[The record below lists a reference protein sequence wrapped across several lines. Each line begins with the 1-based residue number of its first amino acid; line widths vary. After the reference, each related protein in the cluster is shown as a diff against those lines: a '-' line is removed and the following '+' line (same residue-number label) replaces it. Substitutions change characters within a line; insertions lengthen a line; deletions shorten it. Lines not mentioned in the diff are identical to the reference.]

1 MAAKKPKKNSASK
14 QASKGTNKSAAKP
27 AKKLAKKSIPKPNTK
42 NVGVAQLPLAPGVSV
57 QPVQLQDEMERSFL
71 DYAMSVIM
79 SRALPDVR
87 DGLKPVHRRI
97 IWDMHQQG
105 FRPDRPFVKCA
116 RVTGDTMARYHPHGD
131 GAIYDAL
138 VRMAQPFSLRHP
150 LIDFHG
156 NYGSPDFGPAASRYT
171 ESRLHPLAMQLLADI
186 DEDTVD
192 LIANYDGT
200 SEEPSVLPSRFPN
213 LLVNGSQGIA
223 VGMATSI
230 PPHNLG
236 EVVDATLHLINHPD
250 ASIADLMKFVK
261 GPDFPTGGLILGRSG
276 INDAYK
282 TGRGSIKMRAK
293 VAIEEGQRN
302 QMRIVVTELPYQ
314 ASCSA
319 IAARIQELVDGG
331 DLDGIADVND
341 NSSGGETNLIITL
354 KRDANSNVVM
364 NNLFKLTTL
373 QTSFPVNMVA
383 LVDGVPRVINLRDA
397 LQGYVRHQIDVITRR
412 SNYRLTK
419 AQDRGHILEGRL
431 KALNVIDEVIK
442 VIRGSEDGNSA
453 KASLMGKQ
461 FGFSERQAIDILDMQ
476 LRQLTRLSRID
487 LETEQKDVQARIKE
501 LKAILA
507 DDKKLRAVISQE
519 LTAVRETFATE
530 RVCKIT
536 ADVGEM
542 SIEDL
547 VDDKELVIV
556 MTQAQYIKS
565 VSADSFRSQSRGG
578 RGVSGAKMK
587 DADIVRNVI
596 FTTTHSYLLFFSNR
610 GRVYR
615 LRSLDIPERER
626 TAKGIP
632 IVNLL
637 PLKSG
642 ETIQAIID
650 TREFPGK
657 RYLFFVTKQGQVKKT
672 AFDEYDSSRRD
683 GLIAL
688 KLRAKDELIR
698 VIETHGTHDVFIIS
712 RDGLTIRFSEKQ
724 VRPMGR
730 SAAGVRGM
738 RLRSGDEVVSMD
750 IAKTGSSLL
759 LMTES
764 GYGKRTPLNNFMRKG
779 RGGLGMIGIKL
790 TGKKGHVVAAF
801 MVGDDD
807 EIVAVS
813 SAGTTIRT
821 PAKDISTQGRAATGV
836 RVMSLGEGQV
846 VASVA
851 PILST
856 DEV

>member
-1 MAAKKPKKNSASK
+1 VAKKP
-14 QASKGTNKSAAKP
+14 SAATAAGAPPVKP
-27 AKKLAKKSIPKPNTK
+27 PAGQENLFANPD
-42 NVGVAQLPLAPGVSV
+42 SV

-97 IWDMHQQG
+97 IWDMDQQG

-192 LIANYDGT
+192 LIPTYDGT
-200 SEEPSVLPSRFPN
+200 SEEPIVLPARFPN

-236 EVVDATLHLINHPD
+236 EIIDATLHLLEHPEATPD
-250 ASIADLMKFVK
+250 DLMKFVN
-261 GPDFPTGGLILGRSG
+261 GPDFPTGGLILGRAG
-276 INDAYK
+276 IIDAYR
-282 TGRGSIKMRAK
+282 TGRGSIKTRAK
-293 VAIEEGQRN
+293 VSIEEGRRG
-302 QMRIVVTELPYQ
+302 QMQIIVSELPYQ

-319 IAARIQELVDGG
+319 IASRIQELVDGG

-364 NNLFKLTTL
+364 NNLFKLTQL
-373 QTSFPVNMVA
+373 QSSFPVNMVA
-383 LVDGVPRVINLRDA
+383 LVKGVPRTVNLRDA
-397 LQGYVRHQIDVITRR
+397 LVGYIDHQIEVITRR
-412 SNYRLTK
+412 STFRLQK
-419 AQDRGHILEGRL
+419 ANDRNHILEGRL
-431 KALNVIDEVIK
+431 KALNVIDEIIK
-442 VIRGSEDGNSA
+442 LIRGSEDAASA
-453 KASLMGKQ
+453 KEALMGKKY
-461 FGFSERQAIDILDMQ
+461 GFTERQAIDILDMQ

-487 LETEQKDVQARIKE
+487 LETEQKDVLARIKE
-501 LKAILA
+501 LQAILNS
-507 DDKKLRAVISQE
+507 DTKLRAVINKEMS
-519 LTAVRETFATE
+519 AVRDAFATP
-530 RVCKIT
+530 RVCQIT
-536 ADVGEM
+536 HDVGELGV
-542 SIEDL
+542 EDL

-556 MTQAQYIKS
+556 MTQAQYIKA
-565 VSADSFRSQSRGG
+565 VSADSFRTQGRGG

-587 DADIVRNVI
+587 TDDIVRNVI
-596 FTTTHSYLLFFSNR
+596 FTTTHAYLLFFSNR

-615 LRSLDIPERER
+615 LRALEIPERER

-637 PLKSG
+637 PLQPG

-650 TREFPGK
+650 TRELAGERF
-657 RYLFFVTKQGQVKKT
+657 LFFATKQGQVKKT
-672 AFDEYDSSRRD
+672 AFDEYNSSRRD

-688 KLRAKDELIR
+688 KLRPKDELVR
-698 VIETHGTHDVFIIS
+698 VIETSGTDDVFMVTK
-712 RDGLTIRFSEKQ
+712 GGQTIRFAEKG

-738 RLRSGDEVVSMD
+738 KLRTSDEVVALD
-750 IAKTGSSLL
+750 IAKDDSAILL
-759 LMTES
+759 ITES
-764 GYGKRTPLNNFMRKG
+764 GYGKRTQLTNFARKG

-790 TGKKGHVVAAF
+790 TGKKGSVVAAF
-801 MVGDDD
+801 MVGLEDDVVV
-807 EIVAVS
+807 VAS
-813 SAGTTIRT
+813 GGTTIRT
-821 PAKDISTQGRAATGV
+821 PVKEISSQGRAATGV
-836 RVMSLGEGQV
+836 RIMSLGAGQV
-846 VASVA
+846 VASAALVLA
-851 PILST
+851 H
-856 DEV
+856 DEE

>member
-1 MAAKKPKKNSASK
+1 MASK
-14 QASKGTNKSAAKP
+14 KP
-27 AKKLAKKSIPKPNTK
+27 AKKAAAKKVAPRSDKSKTAAETAAGAPPRKPPAKQDDLFAN
-42 NVGVAQLPLAPGVSV
+42 PDSV

-97 IWDMHQQG
+97 IWDMDQQG

-192 LIANYDGT
+192 LIATYDGT
-200 SEEPSVLPSRFPN
+200 AEEPIVLPARFPN

-236 EVVDATLHLINHPD
+236 EVVDATLHLIDNPE
-250 ASIADLMKFVK
+250 ASVSDLMKFVK
-261 GPDFPTGGLILGRSG
+261 GPDFPTGGLILGRDG
-276 INDAYK
+276 IKDAYQ

-293 VAIEEGQRN
+293 VSIEEGKRG
-302 QMRIVVTELPYQ
+302 QMLIVVTELPYQ

-331 DLDGIADVND
+331 ELEGIADVND
-341 NSSGGETNLIITL
+341 NSSGGQTNLIITL

-364 NNLFKLTTL
+364 NNLFKLTQL

-383 LVDGVPRVINLRDA
+383 LVHGVPRTLNLRDA
-397 LQGYVRHQIDVITRR
+397 LSGYVDHQIEVTTRR
-412 SNYRLTK
+412 SKFRLQK
-419 AQDRGHILEGRL
+419 ATDRNHILEGRL
-431 KALNVIDEVIK
+431 KALNVIDEIIK
-442 VIRGSEDGNSA
+442 LIRASEDAASA
-453 KASLMGKQ
+453 KAALMGKKYN
-461 FGFSERQAIDILDMQ
+461 FSERQAIDILDMQ

-487 LETEQKDVQARIKE
+487 LETEQKDVLARIKE
-501 LKAILA
+501 LQAILNS
-507 DDKKLRAVISQE
+507 DTKLRAVISQE
-519 LTAVRETFATE
+519 LSVVREAFATP
-530 RVCKIT
+530 RVCKIS

-542 SIEDL
+542 SVEDL
-547 VDDKELVIV
+547 VDNKELVVV
-556 MTQAQYIKS
+556 MTQAQYIKA
-565 VSADSFRSQSRGG
+565 VSADSFRTQGRGG

-587 DADIVRNVI
+587 SDDIVSNVI
-596 FTTTHSYLLFFSNR
+596 FTTSHSYLLFFSNR

-615 LRSLDIPERER
+615 LRALDIPERER

-637 PLKSG
+637 PLNQG

-650 TREFPGK
+650 TREFPGE
-657 RYLFFVTKQGQVKKT
+657 RFLFFATKEGQVKKT
-672 AFDEYDSSRRD
+672 PFNEYDSSRRD

-688 KLRAKDELIR
+688 KLRPKDELVR
-698 VIETHGTHDVFIIS
+698 VIETSGNDDVFMVT
-712 RDGLTIRFSEKQ
+712 RDGQTIRFSEKG

-738 RLRSGDEVVSMD
+738 KLRASDEVVSCD
-750 IAKTGSSLL
+750 VAKDDSAILII
-759 LMTES
+759 TES
-764 GYGKRTPLNNFMRKG
+764 GYGKRTQVSNFARKG
-779 RGGLGMIGIKL
+779 RGGMGMIGIKL

-801 MVGDDD
+801 MAGIDDD
-807 EIVAVS
+807 VVVVAS
-813 SAGTTIRT
+813 GGTTIRT
-821 PAKDISTQGRAATGV
+821 PVKEISSQGRAATGV
-836 RVMSLGEGQV
+836 RIMSMDDGQV
-846 VASVA
+846 VASAALV
-851 PILST
+851 LSH
-856 DEV
+856 DEA

>member
-1 MAAKKPKKNSASK
+1 MASKKPAKKAAKKPAPRKAAAS
-14 QASKGTNKSAAKP
+14 STPPTKP
-27 AKKLAKKSIPKPNTK
+27 PAGQDNLFANPDAI
-42 NVGVAQLPLAPGVSV
+42 

-97 IWDMHQQG
+97 IWDMDQQG

-192 LIANYDGT
+192 LIPTYDGT
-200 SEEPSVLPSRFPN
+200 AEEPTVLPSRFPN

-236 EVVDATLHLINHPD
+236 EVVDATLHLIENPD
-250 ASIADLMKFVK
+250 ATPADLMKFVK
-261 GPDFPTGGLILGRSG
+261 GPDFPTGGLILGREG
-276 INDAYK
+276 IKDAYK

-293 VAIEEGQRN
+293 VAIEEGQRG
-302 QMRIVVTELPYQ
+302 QMRIVVSELPYQ

-331 DLDGIADVND
+331 DLEGIADVND
-341 NSSGGETNLIITL
+341 NSSGGSTNLIITL

-364 NNLFKLTTL
+364 NNLFKLTQL

-383 LVDGVPRVINLRDA
+383 LVNGVPRTLNLKDA
-397 LQGYVRHQIDVITRR
+397 ISGYIDHQIDVITRR
-412 SNYRLTK
+412 SKYRLQRAK
-419 AQDRGHILEGRL
+419 DRNHILEGRL
-431 KALNVIDEVIK
+431 KALNVIDEIIK
-442 VIRGSEDGNSA
+442 LIRGSEDANAA
-453 KASLMGKQ
+453 KEALMGKKY
-461 FGFSERQAIDILDMQ
+461 GFSERQAIDILDMQ

-487 LETEQKDVQARIKE
+487 LETEQKDVKERIKE
-501 LKAILA
+501 LESILNS
-507 DDKKLRAVISQE
+507 DKKLRAVISTE
-519 LTAVRETFATE
+519 LSTIRESFATP
-530 RVCKIT
+530 RVCQIT

-542 SIEDL
+542 SVEDL
-547 VDDKELVIV
+547 VDNKELVVV
-556 MTQAQYIKS
+556 MTEAQYIKA
-565 VSADSFRSQSRGG
+565 VSADSFRTQGRGG
-578 RGVSGAKMK
+578 RGVSGARLKA
-587 DADIVRNVI
+587 DDIVRHVI
-596 FTTTHSYLLFFSNR
+596 FTTSHAYLLFFSNR

-615 LRSLDIPERER
+615 LRSLEIPERER

-637 PLKSG
+637 PLHQG

-650 TREFPGK
+650 TREFPGE
-657 RYLFFVTKQGQVKKT
+657 RFLFFATKQGQVKKT
-672 AFDEYDSSRRD
+672 AFNEYDSSRRD

-688 KLRAKDELIR
+688 KLRPKDELVR
-698 VIETHGTHDVFIIS
+698 VIETSGSDDVFMVTAN
-712 RDGLTIRFSEKQ
+712 GQTIRFSEKN

-730 SAAGVRGM
+730 AAAGVRGM
-738 RLRSGDEVVSMD
+738 KVRSGDEVVSVD
-750 IAKTGSSLL
+750 VAKNDSSI
-759 LMTES
+759 LMITES
-764 GYGKRTPLNNFMRKG
+764 GYGKRTQLTNFARKG
-779 RGGLGMIGIKL
+779 RGGMGMIGIKL
-790 TGKKGHVVAAF
+790 TGKKGRVVAAF
-801 MVGDDD
+801 MAGIDD
-807 EIVAVS
+807 EIVVVS
-813 SAGTTIRT
+813 SGGTTIRT
-821 PAKDISTQGRAATGV
+821 AAKEVSSQGRAATGV
-836 RVMSLGEGQV
+836 RIMSLDAGQT
-846 VASVA
+846 VASA
-851 PILST
+851 ALILAT
-856 DEV
+856 DDV

>member
-1 MAAKKPKKNSASK
+1 MAAKKPKKNSTSK
-14 QASKGTNKSAAKP
+14 KTSKGTNKSAAKP
-27 AKKLAKKSIPKPNTK
+27 VKKLAKKSVPSSNTK

-200 SEEPSVLPSRFPN
+200 SEEPSVLPARFPN

-261 GPDFPTGGLILGRSG
+261 GPDFPTGGLILGRTG

-302 QMRIVVTELPYQ
+302 QMRILETELPYQ

-412 SNYRLTK
+412 SKYRLAK

-453 KASLMGKQ
+453 KAALMGKQ

-519 LTAVRETFATE
+519 LSAVRETFATD

-547 VDDKELVIV
+547 VDDKDLVVV

-596 FTTTHSYLLFFSNR
+596 FTTTHAYLLFFSNR
-610 GRVYR
+610 GRVFR

-637 PLKSG
+637 PLKAG

-657 RYLFFVTKQGQVKKT
+657 RFLFFVTKQGQVKKT

-683 GLIAL
+683 GLIAV
-688 KLRAKDELIR
+688 KLRPKDELIR

-738 RLRSGDEVVSMD
+738 RLRAGDEVVSID
-750 IAKTGSSLL
+750 IAKTGASLL

-801 MVGDDD
+801 MVGADD

-813 SAGTTIRT
+813 SAGTPIRT
-821 PAKDISTQGRAATGV
+821 PVRDISTQGRAATGV
-836 RVMSLGEGQV
+836 RVMSLGAGQV

-851 PILST
+851 PILAT

>member
-1 MAAKKPKKNSASK
+1 MASKKPTSKSSGKITKRVAKKPSAS
-14 QASKGTNKSAAKP
+14 AAGAPPVKP
-27 AKKLAKKSIPKPNTK
+27 PAGQENLFANPD
-42 NVGVAQLPLAPGVSV
+42 SV

-97 IWDMHQQG
+97 IWDMDQQG

-192 LIANYDGT
+192 LIPTYDGT
-200 SEEPSVLPSRFPN
+200 SEEPIVLPARFPN

-236 EVVDATLHLINHPD
+236 EIIDATLHLLENPEATPD
-250 ASIADLMKFVK
+250 DLMKFVN
-261 GPDFPTGGLILGRSG
+261 GPDFPTGGLILGRAG
-276 INDAYK
+276 IIDAYR
-282 TGRGSIKMRAK
+282 TGRGSIKTRAK
-293 VAIEEGQRN
+293 VSIEEGRRG
-302 QMRIVVTELPYQ
+302 QMQIIVSELPYQ

-319 IAARIQELVDGG
+319 IASRIQELVDGG

-364 NNLFKLTTL
+364 NNLFKLTQL
-373 QTSFPVNMVA
+373 QSSFPVNMVA
-383 LVDGVPRVINLRDA
+383 LVKGVPRTVNLRDA
-397 LQGYVRHQIDVITRR
+397 LVGYIDHQIEVITRR
-412 SNYRLTK
+412 STFRLQK
-419 AQDRGHILEGRL
+419 ANDRNHILEGRL
-431 KALNVIDEVIK
+431 KALNVIDEIIK
-442 VIRGSEDGNSA
+442 LIRGSEDAASA
-453 KASLMGKQ
+453 KEALMGKKY
-461 FGFSERQAIDILDMQ
+461 GFTERQAIDILDMQ

-487 LETEQKDVQARIKE
+487 LETEQKDVLARIKE
-501 LKAILA
+501 LQAILNS
-507 DDKKLRAVISQE
+507 DTKLRAVINKE
-519 LTAVRETFATE
+519 MTAVRDAFATP
-530 RVCKIT
+530 RVCQIT
-536 ADVGEM
+536 HDVGELGV
-542 SIEDL
+542 EDL

-556 MTQAQYIKS
+556 MTQAQYIKA
-565 VSADSFRSQSRGG
+565 VSADSFRTQGRGG

-587 DADIVRNVI
+587 TDDIVRNVI
-596 FTTTHSYLLFFSNR
+596 FTTTHAYLLFFSNR

-615 LRSLDIPERER
+615 LRALEIPERER

-637 PLKSG
+637 PLQPG

-650 TREFPGK
+650 TRELAGERF
-657 RYLFFVTKQGQVKKT
+657 LFFATKQGQVKKT
-672 AFDEYDSSRRD
+672 AFDEYNSSRRD

-688 KLRAKDELIR
+688 KLRPKDELVR
-698 VIETHGTHDVFIIS
+698 VIETSGTDDVFMVTK
-712 RDGLTIRFSEKQ
+712 GGQTIRFAEKG

-738 RLRSGDEVVSMD
+738 KLRTSDEVVALD
-750 IAKTGSSLL
+750 IAKDDSAILL
-759 LMTES
+759 ITES
-764 GYGKRTPLNNFMRKG
+764 GYGKRTQLTNFARKG

-790 TGKKGHVVAAF
+790 TGKKGSVVAAF
-801 MVGDDD
+801 MVGLEDDVVV
-807 EIVAVS
+807 VAS
-813 SAGTTIRT
+813 GGTTIRT
-821 PAKDISTQGRAATGV
+821 PVKEISSQGRAATGV
-836 RVMSLGEGQV
+836 RIMSLGAGQV
-846 VASVA
+846 VASAALVLA
-851 PILST
+851 H
-856 DEV
+856 DEE

>member
-1 MAAKKPKKNSASK
+1 MASK
-14 QASKGTNKSAAKP
+14 KP
-27 AKKLAKKSIPKPNTK
+27 AKKPASKKPAPRSDKSATSKAAPSAETGSGIPPRKPPAKQDDLFANPD
-42 NVGVAQLPLAPGVSV
+42 SV

-97 IWDMHQQG
+97 IWDMDQQG

-192 LIANYDGT
+192 LIATYDGT
-200 SEEPSVLPSRFPN
+200 AEEPIVLPARFPN

-236 EVVDATLHLINHPD
+236 EVVDATLHLIDNPN
-250 ASIADLMKFVK
+250 ATTGDLMKFVK
-261 GPDFPTGGLILGRSG
+261 GPDFPTGGLILGRDG
-276 INDAYK
+276 IKDAYQ

-293 VAIEEGQRN
+293 VSIEEGKRG
-302 QMRIVVTELPYQ
+302 QMLIVVHELPYQ

-319 IAARIQELVDGG
+319 IASRIQELVDGG
-331 DLDGIADVND
+331 ELDGIADVND
-341 NSSGGETNLIITL
+341 NSSGGQTNLIITL

-364 NNLFKLTTL
+364 NNLFKLTQL

-383 LVDGVPRVINLRDA
+383 LVHGVPRTLNLRDA
-397 LQGYVRHQIDVITRR
+397 LAGYVDHQIEVTTRR
-412 SNYRLTK
+412 SKFRLQK
-419 AQDRGHILEGRL
+419 ATDRNHILEGRL
-431 KALNVIDEVIK
+431 KALNVIDEIIK
-442 VIRGSEDGNSA
+442 LIRASEDAASA
-453 KASLMGKQ
+453 KAALMGKKYN
-461 FGFSERQAIDILDMQ
+461 FTERQAIDILDMQ
-476 LRQLTRLSRID
+476 LRQLTKLSRID
-487 LETEQKDVQARIKE
+487 LETEQKDVLARIKE
-501 LKAILA
+501 LESILNS
-507 DDKKLRAVISQE
+507 DTKLRAVISKE
-519 LTAVRETFATE
+519 LAVVREAFATP
-530 RVCKIT
+530 RVCKIA

-542 SIEDL
+542 SVEDL
-547 VDDKELVIV
+547 VDNKELVVV
-556 MTQAQYIKS
+556 MTQAQYIKA
-565 VSADSFRSQSRGG
+565 VSADSFRTQGRGG

-587 DADIVRNVI
+587 SDDIVSNVI
-596 FTTTHSYLLFFSNR
+596 FTTSHSYLLFFSNR

-615 LRSLDIPERER
+615 LRALDIPERDR

-637 PLKSG
+637 PLNQG

-650 TREFPGK
+650 TREFPGE
-657 RYLFFVTKQGQVKKT
+657 RFLFFATKEGQVKKT
-672 AFDEYDSSRRD
+672 PFNEYDSSRRD

-688 KLRAKDELIR
+688 KLRPKDELVR
-698 VIETHGTHDVFIIS
+698 VIETSGSDDVFMVT
-712 RDGLTIRFSEKQ
+712 RDGQTIRFSEKG

-738 RLRSGDEVVSMD
+738 KLRANDEVVSCD
-750 IAKTGSSLL
+750 VAKDDSAILII
-759 LMTES
+759 TES
-764 GYGKRTPLNNFMRKG
+764 GYGKRTQVSNFARKG
-779 RGGLGMIGIKL
+779 RGGMGMIGIKL

-801 MVGDDD
+801 MAGIDDD
-807 EIVAVS
+807 IVVVAS
-813 SAGTTIRT
+813 GGTTIRT
-821 PAKDISTQGRAATGV
+821 PVKEISSQGRAATGV
-836 RVMSLGEGQV
+836 RIMSMDDGQV
-846 VASVA
+846 VASAALV
-851 PILST
+851 LSH
-856 DEV
+856 DEA